1 MRHFLTTLDQIAH
14 AESVGTLEGVRRHL
28 QWQVRRLLGDF
39 PCELT
44 ISQSK
49 LRVLSPVGV
58 AALVNA
64 MGEYDYN
71 NMRFIRSFLERS
83 GGTFFDVG
91 ANIGSYTLIASEI
104 LHANEVNIKPH
115 PETFAALAENIP
127 LNTRHNVTCL
137 SVAASNYD
145 GAIRLTDASD
155 SCLTPGLHPLQT
167 PQHLVLLPNPQHAPP
182 CT

>member
-1 MRHFLTTLDQIAH
+1 MRQFLTTLDQIAH
-14 AESVGTLEGVRRHL
+14 AESVGTFEGVRRHL

-39 PCELT
+39 PCELP

-91 ANIGSYTLIASEI
+91 ANIGSYTLIPSQI
-104 LHANEVNIKPH
+104 FHANSVTLNPH
-115 PETFAALAENIP
+115 PNTSTPLPQNIR
-127 LNTRHNVTCL
+127 LNTLPTVTFL
-137 SVAASNYD
+137 SVTASHYD
-145 GAIRLTDASD
+145 
-155 SCLTPGLHPLQT
+155 
-167 PQHLVLLPNPQHAPP
+167 
-182 CT
+182 